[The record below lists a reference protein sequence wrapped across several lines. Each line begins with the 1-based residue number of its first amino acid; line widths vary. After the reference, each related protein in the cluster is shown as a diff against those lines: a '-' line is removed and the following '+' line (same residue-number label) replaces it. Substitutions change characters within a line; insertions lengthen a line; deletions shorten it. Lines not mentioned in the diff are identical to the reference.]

1 MITRL
6 PLPFSPPHVG
16 SLLTLPGRLLPNR
29 LHSQGLTLLLNRL
42 LSEPL
47 ANGELDFLQDR
58 VLQIEVMDL
67 ALDYRLTLRDGKLA
81 AAPAQNAPDVRFGG
95 KAREFLLL
103 ALNEEDP
110 DTLFFQRR
118 LQLEGDTELGLEIK
132 NLLYSLDEDLLPDPL
147 HRVASK
153 VAGIL
158 KTD

>member
-6 PLPFSPPHVG
+6 PLPFPPPRVG
-16 SLLTLPGRLLPNR
+16 SLRALPGRLLPGR

-42 LSEPL
+42 LSETL
-47 ANGELDFLQDR
+47 ANGELDFLQER
-58 VLQIEVMDL
+58 ILQIEIMDL
-67 ALDYRLTLRDGKLA
+67 ALDYRLTLEKGRLA
-81 AAPAQNAPDVRFGG
+81 AASAEKTPDVRFGG

-132 NLLYSLDEDLLPDPL
+132 NLLYSLDDDLLPDPV
-147 HRVASK
+147 HRIASK
-153 VAGIL
+153 LASIL
-158 KTD
+158 S

>member
-6 PLPFSPPHVG
+6 PLPFSPPRVG
-16 SLLTLPGRLLPNR
+16 SLLTLPGRLLPSR

-47 ANGELDFLQDR
+47 ANGELDFLLDR
-58 VLQIEVMDL
+58 VLQIDVMDL

-81 AAPAQNAPDVRFGG
+81 AAPPHSTPDVRFGG

-110 DTLFFQRR
+110 DTLFFQRH

-132 NLLYSLDEDLLPDPL
+132 NLLYSLDEDLLPEPI
-147 HRVASK
+147 HRIACH
-153 VAGIL
+153 L
-158 KTD
+158 LRNL

>member
-6 PLPFSPPHVG
+6 PLPFTPPRAG
-16 SLLTLPGRLLPNR
+16 TLLTLPGKLLPGR

-42 LSEPL
+42 LSDPL

-58 VLQIEVMDL
+58 ILQIEVMDL
-67 ALDYRLTLRDGKLA
+67 ALDYRLTLRQGRLA
-81 AAPAQNAPDVRFGG
+81 AAPAQSAADVRFGG

-132 NLLYSLDEDLLPDPL
+132 NLLYSLDENLLPDPL
-147 HRVASK
+147 HRLASRL
-153 VAGIL
+153 AGL
-158 KTD
+158 LPG

>member
-6 PLPFSPPHVG
+6 PLPFPPPRVG
-16 SLLTLPGRLLPNR
+16 SLRTLPGRLLPGR

-42 LSEPL
+42 LSETL
-47 ANGELDFLQDR
+47 ANGELDFLQER
-58 VLQIEVMDL
+58 ILQIEIMDL
-67 ALDYRLTLRDGKLA
+67 ALDYRLTLEKGRLA
-81 AAPAQNAPDVRFGG
+81 AASAEKTPDVRFGG

-132 NLLYSLDEDLLPDPL
+132 NLLYSLDDDLLPDPV
-147 HRVASK
+147 HRIASK
-153 VAGIL
+153 LASIL
-158 KTD
+158 S

>member
-6 PLPFSPPHVG
+6 PLSFSPPRIG
-16 SLLTLPGRLLPNR
+16 SLLTLPGRVLPDR
-29 LHSQGLTLLLNRL
+29 LHSKGLTLLLNRL

-47 ANGELDFLQDR
+47 ANDELDFLQDR

-67 ALDYRLTLRDGKLA
+67 ALDYRLTLQAGKLA
-81 AAPAQNAPDVRFGG
+81 AAPAQNTADVRFGG

-132 NLLYSLDEDLLPDPL
+132 NLLYSLDANLLPDPV
-147 HRVASK
+147 HRIASK
-153 VAGIL
+153 LMSVL
-158 KTD
+158 K

>member
-6 PLPFSPPHVG
+6 PLPFSPPRAG
-16 SLLTLPGRLLPNR
+16 SLLSLPGRLLPNR

-47 ANGELDFLQDR
+47 ANGELDFLQQR

-67 ALDYRLTLRDGKLA
+67 ALDYRLTLQAGKLL
-81 AAPAQNAPDVRFGG
+81 AAPAQGSADVRFGG

-103 ALNEEDP
+103 ALNQEDP

-132 NLLYSLDEDLLPDPL
+132 NLLYSLDENLLPDPL
-147 HRVASK
+147 HRIASK
-153 VAGIL
+153 LAAVL
-158 KTD
+158 K

>member
-6 PLPFSPPHVG
+6 PLPFPPPRVG
-16 SLLTLPGRLLPNR
+16 SLRTLPGRLLPGR

-42 LSEPL
+42 LSEAL
-47 ANGELDFLQDR
+47 AGGELDFLQDR

-67 ALDYRLTLRDGKLA
+67 ALDYRLTLDRGKLA
-81 AAPAQNAPDVRFGG
+81 AAAPGSAPDVRFGG
-95 KAREFLLL
+95 RSREFLLL

-132 NLLYSLDEDLLPDPL
+132 NLLYSLDGDLLPDPL
-147 HRVASK
+147 HRIASRL
-153 VAGIL
+153 AGVL
-158 KTD
+158 K

>member
-6 PLPFSPPHVG
+6 PIPFPPPSVG
-16 SLLTLPGRLLPNR
+16 SLITLPGRLLPGR
-29 LHSQGLTLLLNRL
+29 LHSTALTLLLNRL

-47 ANGELDFLQDR
+47 TNGELDFLQDR
-58 VLQIEVMDL
+58 VLQIEIMDL
-67 ALDYRLTLRDGKLA
+67 ALDYRLTLQAGKLTA
-81 AAPAQNAPDVRFGG
+81 ASEQSVADVRFGG

-132 NLLYSLDEDLLPDPL
+132 NLLYSLDEDLLPEPL
-147 HRVASK
+147 HRIASK
-153 VAGIL
+153 LAGML
-158 KTD
+158 K